1 MFKITGKENGVI
13 WDTNKNKPLIKF
25 KKGVAV
31 TKDKEVAEQLKTMGF
46 IVENE
51 TEGNQ
56 IEDKKNETEDNQL
69 EDEKNETEGNQR
81 EDQKNETKDN
91 QIESEKNE
99 IKDSQTNDKKKRVRK
114 NE

>member
-1 MFKITGKENGVI
+1 MFKIIGKENGVI

-25 KKGVAV
+25 KNGVAV

-51 TEGNQ
+51 IQGNQTEDDKNEAQGNQ
-56 IEDKKNETEDNQL
+56 IEDD
-69 EDEKNETEGNQR
+69 
-81 EDQKNETKDN
+81 KNETKDN
-91 QIESEKNE
+91 QIEDEKTE

>member
-1 MFKITGKENGVI
+1 MFKIIGKENGVI
-13 WDTNKNKPLIKF
+13 WDTINNKPLIKF

-69 EDEKNETEGNQR
+69 EDEKNETQ
-81 EDQKNETKDN
+81 DN

-99 IKDSQTNDKKKRVRK
+99 IQDSQTNDKKKRVRK

>member
-51 TEGNQ
+51 IQGNQTEDDKNEAQGNQ
-56 IEDKKNETEDNQL
+56 IEDKKNETEDNQI
-69 EDEKNETEGNQR
+69 EDEKT
-81 EDQKNETKDN
+81 
-91 QIESEKNE
+91 E

>member
-1 MFKITGKENGVI
+1 MFKIIGKENGVI
-13 WDTNKNKPLIKF
+13 WDTNNNKPLIKF

-31 TKDKEVAEQLKTMGF
+31 TKDKGVAEQLKTMGF
-46 IVENE
+46 IVEKE

-56 IEDKKNETEDNQL
+56 IEDKKNETQDNQL
-69 EDEKNETEGNQR
+69 EDEKNETQ
-81 EDQKNETKDN
+81 DN
-91 QIESEKNE
+91 QLEDEKNE

>member
-1 MFKITGKENGVI
+1 MFKIIGKENGVI
-13 WDTNKNKPLIKF
+13 WDTINNEPLIKF

-51 TEGNQ
+51 IQGNQTEHDKNEAQGNQ
-56 IEDKKNETEDNQL
+56 IEDD
-69 EDEKNETEGNQR
+69 
-81 EDQKNETKDN
+81 KNETKDN
-91 QIESEKNE
+91 QIEDEKTE

>member
-1 MFKITGKENGVI
+1 MFKIIGKENGVI
-13 WDTNKNKPLIKF
+13 WDIINNKPLIKF

-51 TEGNQ
+51 IQGNQTEDDKNEAQGNQ
-56 IEDKKNETEDNQL
+56 IEDD
-69 EDEKNETEGNQR
+69 
-81 EDQKNETKDN
+81 KNETKDN
-91 QIESEKNE
+91 QIEDEKTE

>member
-1 MFKITGKENGVI
+1 MFKIIGKENGVI

-25 KKGVAV
+25 KNGVAV

-51 TEGNQ
+51 IQGNQTEHDKNEAQGNQ
-56 IEDKKNETEDNQL
+56 IEDD
-69 EDEKNETEGNQR
+69 
-81 EDQKNETKDN
+81 KNETKDN
-91 QIESEKNE
+91 QIEDEKTE

>member
-56 IEDKKNETEDNQL
+56 TEDDKNEAQGNQIEDD
-69 EDEKNETEGNQR
+69 
-81 EDQKNETKDN
+81 KNETKDN
-91 QIESEKNE
+91 QIEDEKTE

>member
-13 WDTNKNKPLIKF
+13 WDTNNNKPLIKF

-51 TEGNQ
+51 IQGNQ
-56 IEDKKNETEDNQL
+56 IED
-69 EDEKNETEGNQR
+69 
-81 EDQKNETKDN
+81 
-91 QIESEKNE
+91 EKNE
-99 IKDSQTNDKKKRVRK
+99 IQDSQTNDKKKRVRK

>member
-51 TEGNQ
+51 IQGNQ
-56 IEDKKNETEDNQL
+56 IED
-69 EDEKNETEGNQR
+69 
-81 EDQKNETKDN
+81 
-91 QIESEKNE
+91 EKNE
-99 IKDSQTNDKKKRVRK
+99 IQDSQTNDKKKRVRK

>member
-51 TEGNQ
+51 IQGNQTEDDKNEAQGNQ
-56 IEDKKNETEDNQL
+56 IEDKKNETQDNQL
-69 EDEKNETEGNQR
+69 EDEKNEIQ
-81 EDQKNETKDN
+81 
-91 QIESEKNE
+91 
-99 IKDSQTNDKKKRVRK
+99 DSQTNDKKKRVRK

>member
-1 MFKITGKENGVI
+1 MFKIIGKENGVI

-51 TEGNQ
+51 IQGNQTEDDKNEAQGNQ
-56 IEDKKNETEDNQL
+56 IEDKKNETQDNQL
-69 EDEKNETEGNQR
+69 EDEKNEIQ
-81 EDQKNETKDN
+81 
-91 QIESEKNE
+91 
-99 IKDSQTNDKKKRVRK
+99 DSQTNDKKKRVRK

>member
-1 MFKITGKENGVI
+1 MFKIIGKENGVI
-13 WDTNKNKPLIKF
+13 WDTINNKPLIKF

-51 TEGNQ
+51 AEGNQ
-56 IEDKKNETEDNQL
+56 IEDQKNETQGNQLEDEKNETQDNQL
-69 EDEKNETEGNQR
+69 EDEKNEIQ
-81 EDQKNETKDN
+81 
-91 QIESEKNE
+91 
-99 IKDSQTNDKKKRVRK
+99 DSQTNDKKKRVRK

>member
-1 MFKITGKENGVI
+1 MFKIIGKENGVI
-13 WDTNKNKPLIKF
+13 WDTINNKPLIKF

-56 IEDKKNETEDNQL
+56 IEDKKNEIQ
-69 EDEKNETEGNQR
+69 
-81 EDQKNETKDN
+81 
-91 QIESEKNE
+91 
-99 IKDSQTNDKKKRVRK
+99 DSQTNDKKEKSK
-114 NE
+114 KK

>member
-51 TEGNQ
+51 IQGNQTEDDKNEAQGNQ
-56 IEDKKNETEDNQL
+56 IEDD
-69 EDEKNETEGNQR
+69 
-81 EDQKNETKDN
+81 KNETKDN
-91 QIESEKNE
+91 QIEDEKTE

>member
-1 MFKITGKENGVI
+1 MFKIIGKENGVI

-25 KKGVAV
+25 KKGAAI

-51 TEGNQ
+51 IQGNQTEDDKNEAQGNQ
-56 IEDKKNETEDNQL
+56 IEDD
-69 EDEKNETEGNQR
+69 
-81 EDQKNETKDN
+81 KNETKDN
-91 QIESEKNE
+91 QIEDEKTE

>member
-56 IEDKKNETEDNQL
+56 TEDDKNEAQGNQIEDD
-69 EDEKNETEGNQR
+69 
-81 EDQKNETKDN
+81 KNETKDN
-91 QIESEKNE
+91 QIEDEKNE

>member
-25 KKGVAV
+25 KNGVAV

-51 TEGNQ
+51 IQGNQTEDDKNEAQGNQ
-56 IEDKKNETEDNQL
+56 IEDDKNETQ
-69 EDEKNETEGNQR
+69 
-81 EDQKNETKDN
+81 DN

-99 IKDSQTNDKKKRVRK
+99 IQDSQTNDKKKRVRK

>member
-1 MFKITGKENGVI
+1 MFKIIGKENGVI

-56 IEDKKNETEDNQL
+56 IEDKKNETEDNQI
-69 EDEKNETEGNQR
+69 EDE
-81 EDQKNETKDN
+81 KNETKDN
-91 QIESEKNE
+91 QIEDEKNE
-99 IKDSQTNDKKKRVRK
+99 IQDSQTNDKKKRVRK

>member
-1 MFKITGKENGVI
+1 MFKIIGKENGVI
-13 WDTNKNKPLIKF
+13 WDTINNKPLIKF

-51 TEGNQ
+51 IQGNQTEDDKNEAQGNQIEDDKNEAQGNQ
-56 IEDKKNETEDNQL
+56 IEDKKNETQDNQL
-69 EDEKNETEGNQR
+69 EDEKNEIQ
-81 EDQKNETKDN
+81 
-91 QIESEKNE
+91 
-99 IKDSQTNDKKKRVRK
+99 DSQTNDKKKRVRK

>member
-1 MFKITGKENGVI
+1 MFKIIGKENGVI
-13 WDTNKNKPLIKF
+13 WDTINNEPLIKF

-51 TEGNQ
+51 IQGNQTEDDKNEAQGNQ
-56 IEDKKNETEDNQL
+56 IEDD
-69 EDEKNETEGNQR
+69 
-81 EDQKNETKDN
+81 KNETKDN
-91 QIESEKNE
+91 QIEDEKTE

>member
-1 MFKITGKENGVI
+1 MFKIIGKENGVI
-13 WDTNKNKPLIKF
+13 WDTINNEPLIKF

-56 IEDKKNETEDNQL
+56 TEDDKNEAQGNQIEDD
-69 EDEKNETEGNQR
+69 
-81 EDQKNETKDN
+81 KNETKDN

-99 IKDSQTNDKKKRVRK
+99 IQDSQTNDKKKRVRK

>member
-13 WDTNKNKPLIKF
+13 WDTNNNKPLIKF

-46 IVENE
+46 IVEKE

-56 IEDKKNETEDNQL
+56 IEDD
-69 EDEKNETEGNQR
+69 
-81 EDQKNETKDN
+81 KNETKDN
-91 QIESEKNE
+91 QIEDEKTE

>member
-1 MFKITGKENGVI
+1 MFKIIGKENGVI
-13 WDTNKNKPLIKF
+13 WDTNNNKPLIKF

-31 TKDKEVAEQLKTMGF
+31 TKDKGVAEQLKTMGF
-46 IVENE
+46 IVEKE

-56 IEDKKNETEDNQL
+56 IEDKKNETRDNQL
-69 EDEKNETEGNQR
+69 EDEKNETQ
-81 EDQKNETKDN
+81 DN
-91 QIESEKNE
+91 QLEDEKNE

>member
-1 MFKITGKENGVI
+1 MFKIIGKENGVI
-13 WDTNKNKPLIKF
+13 WDIINNKPLIKF

-56 IEDKKNETEDNQL
+56 IEDKKNETEDNQI
-69 EDEKNETEGNQR
+69 EDE
-81 EDQKNETKDN
+81 KNETKDN
-91 QIESEKNE
+91 QIEDEKNE
-99 IKDSQTNDKKKRVRK
+99 IQDSQTNDKKKRVRK

>member
-56 IEDKKNETEDNQL
+56 IEDKKNETEDNQI
-69 EDEKNETEGNQR
+69 EDE
-81 EDQKNETKDN
+81 KNETKDN
-91 QIESEKNE
+91 QIEDEKNE
-99 IKDSQTNDKKKRVRK
+99 TQDSQTNDKKKRVRK

>member
-13 WDTNKNKPLIKF
+13 WDTNNNIPLIKF

-51 TEGNQ
+51 IQGNQ
-56 IEDKKNETEDNQL
+56 IEH
-69 EDEKNETEGNQR
+69 
-81 EDQKNETKDN
+81 
-91 QIESEKNE
+91 EKNE
-99 IKDSQTNDKKKRVRK
+99 IQDSQTNDKKKRVRK

>member
-51 TEGNQ
+51 IQGNQTEDDKNEAQGNQ
-56 IEDKKNETEDNQL
+56 IEDD
-69 EDEKNETEGNQR
+69 
-81 EDQKNETKDN
+81 
-91 QIESEKNE
+91 KNE
-99 IKDSQTNDKKKRVRK
+99 IQDSQTNDKKKRVRK

>member
-1 MFKITGKENGVI
+1 MFKIIGKENGVI
-13 WDTNKNKPLIKF
+13 WDTINNKPLIKF

-51 TEGNQ
+51 IQGNKTEDDKNEAQGNQ
-56 IEDKKNETEDNQL
+56 IEDKKNETQDNQL
-69 EDEKNETEGNQR
+69 EDEKNEIQ
-81 EDQKNETKDN
+81 
-91 QIESEKNE
+91 
-99 IKDSQTNDKKKRVRK
+99 DSQTNDKKKRVRK

>member
-1 MFKITGKENGVI
+1 MFKIIGKENGVI
-13 WDTNKNKPLIKF
+13 WDTINNKPLIKF

-56 IEDKKNETEDNQL
+56 IEDEKNETQDNQI
-69 EDEKNETEGNQR
+69 EDEKNETQ
-81 EDQKNETKDN
+81 DN
-91 QIESEKNE
+91 QIEDKKNE
-99 IKDSQTNDKKKRVRK
+99 IQDSQTNDKKEK
-114 NE
+114 E

>member
-51 TEGNQ
+51 IQGNQTEHDKNEAQGNQ
-56 IEDKKNETEDNQL
+56 IEDD
-69 EDEKNETEGNQR
+69 
-81 EDQKNETKDN
+81 KNETKDN
-91 QIESEKNE
+91 QIEDEKNE
-99 IKDSQTNDKKKRVRK
+99 IQDSQTNDKKKRVRK

>member
-25 KKGVAV
+25 KKGAAI

-51 TEGNQ
+51 TQGNQ
-56 IEDKKNETEDNQL
+56 K
-69 EDEKNETEGNQR
+69 EDEKNETQ
-81 EDQKNETKDN
+81 DN
-91 QIESEKNE
+91 QLEDEKNE
-99 IKDSQTNDKKKRVRK
+99 IKDSQTNDKKEKSK
-114 NE
+114 KK

>member
-56 IEDKKNETEDNQL
+56 LEDKKNETEDNQL
-69 EDEKNETEGNQR
+69 EDEKNET
-81 EDQKNETKDN
+81 KDN
-91 QIESEKNE
+91 QIEDEKNE

>member
-1 MFKITGKENGVI
+1 MFKIIGKENGVI
-13 WDTNKNKPLIKF
+13 WDTINNKPLIKF

-51 TEGNQ
+51 IQGNQ
-56 IEDKKNETEDNQL
+56 IEDEKKEAQGNQI
-69 EDEKNETEGNQR
+69 EDEKNEIQ
-81 EDQKNETKDN
+81 
-91 QIESEKNE
+91 
-99 IKDSQTNDKKKRVRK
+99 DSQTNDKKKRVRK

>member
-51 TEGNQ
+51 IQGNQTEHDKNEAQGNQ
-56 IEDKKNETEDNQL
+56 IEDDKNEAQ
-69 EDEKNETEGNQR
+69 GNQI
-81 EDQKNETKDN
+81 EDDKNETKDN
-91 QIESEKNE
+91 QIEDEKTE

>member
-56 IEDKKNETEDNQL
+56 IEDKKNETEDNQI
-69 EDEKNETEGNQR
+69 EDE
-81 EDQKNETKDN
+81 KNETKDN
-91 QIESEKNE
+91 QIEDEKNE
-99 IKDSQTNDKKKRVRK
+99 IQDSQTNDKKKRVRK